1 MDRVVLALRT
11 FFSVSLPYFRSED
24 RLAGRLLLLGI
35 VAGELALVYLAVL
48 IANWNASFF
57 NALERRDWDA
67 FSHQLIVFCLIV
79 LGAAA
84 ITASNYFCGQTLQI
98 RWRRWLTANYVSS
111 WMSDGKHYRVRF
123 VAPEVDNIHL
133 RIASDVYLFIQRTHE
148 LTTGLIGS
156 VTTLFTF
163 AYILW
168 GLSAITP
175 LPMFGVDW
183 SFPGYLIVG
192 ALAYALIGTLVAH
205 WIGWRL
211 IPLNF
216 SQQRFESDFR
226 FAIVRAADHSEPVAL
241 MQGESVERAE
251 LQNRFSNLVRNWTA
265 LVARQT
271 KLTGFIGGYAQAST
285 VVPVLINS
293 PAFLAGA
300 IPLGTLMQSAFAFQR
315 VEGAFAFCLSA
326 YSKLAEWKAYMD
338 RLWQF
343 EQAMK
348 KVAAQRATGARMISV
363 AAGDSRDLTVDKLD
377 VTLPDGTPVAALPHL
392 KLAPGNRVMI
402 TGPSGSGKSSL
413 FRALTGLWPTGS
425 GQVRL
430 PLTSSSPEV
439 SSDVRKSSIPDLRGA
454 DVLVMPQRPYFPLG
468 SLRQAIAYPLAANA
482 VSDKH
487 LRDAL
492 AAVSLEHLHERWD
505 EEADWSVLLSG
516 GEQQRI
522 AIARVLLRK
531 PAVLLFDEPVAALL
545 DAHGHELYRML
556 IEKLPDTI
564 IMTIDRREVLADL
577 HKERIELKAPAN
589 TPRQTSGLT
598 PAPA

>member
-11 FFSVSLPYFRSED
+11 FFSVTLPYFRSED
-24 RLAGRLLLLGI
+24 RWAGRALLGAI

-57 NALERRDWDA
+57 NALEARNWDA
-67 FSHQLIVFCLIV
+67 FSRQLIVFCLIV
-79 LGAAA
+79 LGATA

-111 WMSDGKHYRVRF
+111 WMAQGRHYRARF
-123 VAPEVDNIHL
+123 VAPHVDNIHL

-148 LTTGLIGS
+148 LTTGLLGS
-156 VTTLFTF
+156 VATLFTF

-168 GLSAITP
+168 GLSAVTP
-175 LPMFGVDW
+175 LPIFGVDL

-241 MQGESVERAE
+241 MQGEGVERAE
-251 LQNRFSNLVRNWTA
+251 LQNRFGNLVRNWTA

-285 VVPVLINS
+285 VVPILINS

-300 IPLGTLMQSAFAFQR
+300 IPLGSLMQSAFAFQR
-315 VEGAFAFCLSA
+315 VEGSFAFCLSA

-343 EQAMK
+343 EQAM
-348 KVAAQRATGARMISV
+348 VEVEAHRDHGARTIAV
-363 AAGDSRDLTVDKLD
+363 AAGNDRDLHVDDLK
-377 VTLPDGTPVAALPHL
+377 VTLPDGAPVASLAQLT
-392 KLAPGNRVMI
+392 LAPGSRVMI

-425 GQVRL
+425 GNVRL
-430 PLTSSSPEV
+430 PLIPGSP
-439 SSDVRKSSIPDLRGA
+439 KPGKPDLGGA

-468 SLRQAIAYPLAANA
+468 SLRQTIAYPLAADA
-482 VSDKH
+482 VSDKDLHDALEAVGLDH
-487 LRDAL
+487 LR
-492 AAVSLEHLHERWD
+492 ERFD
-505 EEADWSVLLSG
+505 EEADWNVLLSG

-522 AIARVLLRK
+522 AIARVLLRR
-531 PAVLLFDEPVAALL
+531 PALLLFDEPVAALS
-545 DAHGHELYRML
+545 DASGHELYRVL
-556 IEKLPDTI
+556 IEKLPETI
-564 IMTIDRREVLADL
+564 IVTIDRREVLADL
-577 HKERIELKAPAN
+577 HDQRIELKASAAV
-589 TPRQTSGLT
+589 PRQTAGLT

>member
-11 FFSVSLPYFRSED
+11 FFGLAMPYFRSED
-24 RLAGRLLLLGI
+24 RWAGRLLLAGI

-57 NALERRDWDA
+57 NALEQRNWSA
-67 FSHQLIVFCLIV
+67 FSRELIVFCLIV
-79 LGAAA
+79 LAAAA
-84 ITASNYFCGQTLQI
+84 ITASNYYCGQTLQI
-98 RWRRWLTANYVSS
+98 RWRRWLTANYVST
-111 WMSDGKHYRVRF
+111 WMAQGRHYRVRF

-148 LTTGLIGS
+148 LTTGLLGS
-156 VTTLFTF
+156 VATLFTF

-168 GLSAITP
+168 GLSAVAP
-175 LPMFGVDW
+175 LPLFGMDL

-192 ALAYALIGTLVAH
+192 ALLYALSGTLIAH

-241 MQGESVERAE
+241 MQGEPVERAE

-285 VVPVLINS
+285 VVPILVNS
-293 PAFLAGA
+293 PAYLAGA
-300 IPLGTLMQSAFAFQR
+300 IPLGSLMQSAFAFQR

-338 RLWQF
+338 RLSQF
-343 EQAMK
+343 ERAMID
-348 KVAAQRATGARMISV
+348 VDQEHGGRIISV
-363 AAGDSRDLTVDKLD
+363 AAGNDRDLHVDDLD
-377 VTLPDGTPVAALPHL
+377 VTLPDGAQVAMLNDL
-392 KLAPGNRVMI
+392 TLAPGRRVMI

-413 FRALTGLWPTGS
+413 FRALTGLWPTG
-425 GQVRL
+425 GGRVRL
-430 PLTSSSPEV
+430 PAG
-439 SSDVRKSSIPDLRGA
+439 SDI
-454 DVLVMPQRPYFPLG
+454 LVMPQRTYFPLG

-482 VSDKH
+482 VSDKDLH
-487 LRDAL
+487 EAL
-492 AAVSLEHLHERWD
+492 SAVGLDHLHERLD
-505 EEADWSVLLSG
+505 EVAEWSVLLSG

-522 AIARVLLRK
+522 AIARALLRK
-531 PAVLLFDEPVAALL
+531 PALLLFDEPVAALL
-545 DAHGHELYRML
+545 DTTGHELYRML

-564 IMTIDRREVLADL
+564 IITIDRREVLADL
-577 HKERIELKAPAN
+577 HDQHIELKAPAAP
-589 TPRQTSGLT
+589 PRQTAGLT
-598 PAPA
+598 AAPI